1 MFFFR
6 WLVVLSGLTLIR
18 GVVSLC
24 PAVKKCILT
33 DTCGLLPV
41 PTKSVAPPVGPAG
54 YELKLLRPGVYS
66 WTDGTYYTLIIYVN
80 RRLLLVDVPGF
91 MTAFRGDE
99 YLLNTGTMDVLG
111 NERPT
116 RLDIVY
122 SHRHIDHIGG
132 AAIFLSFV
140 QKRFPGL
147 KTFVW
152 GTEETRNFLVQNE
165 DSKIPKP
172 NVIIRKNGASI
183 KLEKSL
189 SLNFVVLGGHTD
201 SDVAVHV
208 LPNRRGPGIMYF
220 ADFVIPGFVPF
231 FDFSLTTNLL
241 SYIKAQEALLKF
253 DFEIFVPGHWNL
265 GTKQD
270 IFQNLR
276 YTRDVIK
283 FRREAAAD
291 VTPQQL
297 AASGFGR
304 IGDPQALEFGNRPLA
319 VKLLLDLQSKICVRK
334 LIRKYG
340 CELGAADL
348 FAPSHCKTAFFFD
361 IFDVESV
368 QFKPGNMF

>member
-1 MFFFR
+1 MFLFPL
-6 WLVVLSGLTLIR
+6 LVTLSTLTLIQS
-18 GVVSLC
+18 VVSLC
-24 PAVKKCILT
+24 PAVKKCVFT

-41 PTKSVAPPVGPAG
+41 PRKSIAPPVGPAG
-54 YELKLLRPGVYS
+54 YNLKLLRPGVYS
-66 WTDGTYYTLIIYVN
+66 WTDGTYYTLIIYRN
-80 RRLLLVDVPGF
+80 RRLVLVDVPGF

-111 NERPT
+111 EETPK

-132 AAIFLSFV
+132 APIFLTFM
-140 QKRFPGL
+140 QTKFPGL

-152 GTEETRNFLVQNE
+152 GTEETRDFLAQNE
-165 DSKIPKP
+165 ESKIPKLSS
-172 NVIIRKNGASI
+172 IIRKKGASI

-189 SLNFVVLGGHTD
+189 DLKFVVLGGHTD

-208 LPNRRGPGIMYF
+208 LPSRKDPGVMYF

-241 SYIKAQEALLKF
+241 GYIKAQEALLKF

-283 FRREAAAD
+283 FRREAAAE

-304 IGDPQALEFGNRPLA
+304 IGDPKALEFGNRPLA

-334 LIRKYG
+334 LITKYG
-340 CELGAADL
+340 CELAAADL
-348 FAPSHCKTAFFFD
+348 FAPSHCKVAFFFD
-361 IFDVESV
+361 IFEVESV
-368 QFKPGNMF
+368 